1 MGGNKPGKKSGGGS
15 SKGKGTNKQN
25 QCKDKRSPPNSKE
38 KSSTSSPDSTAE
50 NVSST
55 STNGFS
61 AKESTS
67 VPAATP
73 QNETME
79 LDAPV
84 VVEHKNKNQKPESS
98 NKNKNSTK
106 FLPTQITFG
115 RHSASRTFKPNYSF
129 GLTKPAF
136 VPGKVGEGSNSMST
150 GKMELDMSDIKDVL
164 PISIDS
170 AAGNE

>member
-15 SKGKGTNKQN
+15 SKGKGANKQN
-25 QCKDKRSPPNSKE
+25 QHKDKKSPPNLKE
-38 KSSTSSPDSTAE
+38 KSTTTTQDSVSE
-50 NVSST
+50 DVSST
-55 STNGFS
+55 STNGVS
-61 AKESTS
+61 AMESTS

-84 VVEHKNKNQKPESS
+84 VVEHKKKNQKPESS
-98 NKNKNSTK
+98 SNNKNKNSSK

-129 GLTKPAF
+129 GLTKPAV
-136 VPGKVGEGSNSMST
+136 VPEGVSSSMSA
-150 GKMELDMSDIKDVL
+150 GKTELDMSDIKDVL
-164 PISIDS
+164 PISTVDN
-170 AAGNE
+170 A